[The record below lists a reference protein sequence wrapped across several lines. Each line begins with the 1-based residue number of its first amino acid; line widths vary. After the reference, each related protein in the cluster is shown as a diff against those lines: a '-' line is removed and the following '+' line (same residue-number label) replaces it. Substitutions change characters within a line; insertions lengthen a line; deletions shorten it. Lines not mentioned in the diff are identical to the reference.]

1 MINKL
6 KKELNLKWKVVVV
19 LVIII
24 PNIKVVY
31 TKNMNKILKTG
42 VSKYKEKNRNKDK
55 KYKRWDHM

>member
-6 KKELNLKWKVVVV
+6 KKELNLKWKVVVA

-31 TKNMNKILKTG
+31 TKNTNKILKTE

-55 KYKRWDHM
+55 KYKKWDHM

>member
-6 KKELNLKWKVVVV
+6 KKELNSKWKVVVA

-31 TKNMNKILKTG
+31 TKNTNKILKTE

-55 KYKRWDHM
+55 KYKKWDHM

>member
-6 KKELNLKWKVVVV
+6 KKELNLKWKVVVA
-19 LVIII
+19 LVITI
-24 PNIKVVY
+24 PNIKVVC
-31 TKNMNKILKTG
+31 TKNMNKILKTE